1 MLENLRKCSNVK
13 EIVNC
18 IKSFYHSYD
27 KDNYI
32 PGIYKEGSFL
42 ITKKEDNNGEFYA
55 KLIIRP
61 KNMGIKQTWLKSNL
75 EYGFVDGSDYHE
87 TIDDSNF
94 IYNLIVQKN
103 FYRNSI
109 YTLNPYLYND
119 NNSYIYEKIQDTKNV
134 SNLVYYNNT
143 FSTNEW
149 PVLISKDDNEILLLK
164 EAISDYIYSEEH
176 CYPQYKLAVEFEY
189 RDKIN
194 IIEDFNEYRENDCL
208 ISKEKRDDF
217 IWLLGTI
224 DIEFIVPRDRNLN
237 IITNQL
243 NGNIRKINE
252 SNWNDD
258 TDAGLIVFNKKC
270 IKYLRK
276 RYIFIELSMI
286 DMHTKDSTLI
296 DFVGDK
302 IVFWEG
308 EFNKLPFEVKKKLE
322 KYNIRKK
329 CNNIISYAM
338 FEWQLNC
345 NLNYDKYE
353 YPYQKIG
360 KKIFE
365 KYFDI
370 AFESRI
376 SLEIPETAEELRMK
390 INNLLKIFDLSFEK
404 LYRYERGY
412 FTLKKLMNN
421 EYKSNVEEIK
431 QLYDYFCFI
440 LMEEINDDK

>member
-1 MLENLRKCSNVK
+1 MLEKLRKCQNVI
-13 EIVNC
+13 EVIEC
-18 IKSFYHSYD
+18 IKLFYCSYD
-27 KDNYI
+27 TSNYI

-42 ITKKEDNNGEFYA
+42 FSKTQDNSGEFYA

-61 KNMGIKQTWLKSNL
+61 KNSKIHQTWLKGNL
-75 EYGFVDGSDYHE
+75 QYGFIDGSDEREINDNSSYV
-87 TIDDSNF
+87 
-94 IYNLIVQKN
+94 YNIIVQKN

-119 NNSYIYEKIQDTKNV
+119 NNSYIYEKMQNSKNIA
-134 SNLVYYNNT
+134 NLVYYNIT

-149 PVLISKDDNEILLLK
+149 PVIISDDDNKILILK
-164 EAISDYIYSEEH
+164 EAISDYINSEKNH
-176 CYPQYKLAVEFEY
+176 YPQYVLSVEFEY
-189 RDKIN
+189 RDKIYN
-194 IIEDFNEYRENDCL
+194 IEDFDRYQDEGCL
-208 ISKEKRDDF
+208 VTKEKRDDF

-224 DIEFIVPRDRNLN
+224 DLNFIIPNNKELN

-243 NGNIRKINE
+243 NGSIRKINE

-258 TDAGLIVFNKKC
+258 IDAGLIVFSNKC
-270 IKYLRK
+270 LNYLKK

-286 DMHTKDSTLI
+286 DMHTKDSVLI

-308 EFNKLPFEVKKKLE
+308 EFNKLPYEIKKELE

-329 CNNIISYAM
+329 CTGIISAAM

-345 NLNYDKYE
+345 NLNYEKYE
-353 YPYQKIG
+353 YSYQKVG

-370 AFESRI
+370 AFESRL
-376 SLEIPETAEELRMK
+376 SLELPETVFELKNK
-390 INNLLKIFDLSFEK
+390 INNLLKIYSLNFKQLYKYEK
-404 LYRYERGY
+404 GY
-412 FTLKKLMNN
+412 VVLEKIMNN
-421 EYKSNVEEIK
+421 EYKPSKEEIK
-431 QLYDYFCFI
+431 QLFDYFCYI
-440 LMEEINDDK
+440 LLEVIDNDK